1 MKFPN
6 KLFKYI
12 LLPFLVLSLSNC
24 NSNSSNNNNNNT
36 NNNNGGTIPQ
46 NPNNGENKDVP
57 TGNKVSSALSNFDAL
72 PDNFNKTLLSNDE
85 IKNIKN
91 LEDAKSKI
99 STLKDCLRYFSTLT
113 YKNFSYW
120 GFKTSTITDNVFL
133 NTEYRIS
140 FNEMNKGVS
149 YYQEFSFN
157 VAQVLLHIF

>member
-24 NSNSSNNNNNNT
+24 NSNSSNNNNNN
-36 NNNNGGTIPQ
+36 NNDNNEGTIPQ

-120 GFKTSTITDNVFL
+120 GFN
-133 NTEYRIS
+133 
-140 FNEMNKGVS
+140 
-149 YYQEFSFN
+149 
-157 VAQVLLHIF
+157 